1 MKQPFTSLRS
11 VCTHKESGCAR
22 CIDRQSPLD
31 MRVLQNSENAS
42 NIENQGYRICEPSL
56 KDLDRDLTN
65 GCHTMD
71 RNTDSRM
78 IVRRGLKIQRSSS
91 ASPN

>member
-42 NIENQGYRICEPSL
+42 NIEIKAIAFASLHSRIS
-56 KDLDRDLTN
+56 
-65 GCHTMD
+65 
-71 RNTDSRM
+71 
-78 IVRRGLKIQRSSS
+78 IVT
-91 ASPN
+91 